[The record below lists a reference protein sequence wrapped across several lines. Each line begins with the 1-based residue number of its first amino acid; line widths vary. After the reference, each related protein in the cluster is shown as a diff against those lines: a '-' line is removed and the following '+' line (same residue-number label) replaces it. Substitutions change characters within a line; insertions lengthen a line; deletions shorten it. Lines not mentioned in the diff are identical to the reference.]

1 VGIVRWIEPVLLV
14 SPPVGLVIFLVDQD
28 WEALYFGLFPLFL
41 SAVVVVATFLVVGL
55 PVTRLLVHLNRET
68 FANYVRCG
76 LAVGIFGPPLLMG
89 LLFGSDGLAVGGVF
103 SFFGALGGSV
113 TASVWGEARVGR
125 QLKSEA

>member
-1 VGIVRWIEPVLLV
+1 MGIVRWIEPVLLV

-68 FANYVRCG
+68 FTNCVRCG
-76 LAVGIFGPPLLMG
+76 LAVGIFAPLLMG
-89 LLFGSDGLAVGGVF
+89 LLFGSDGLAIGGVS

-113 TASVWGEARVGR
+113 TASVWGEVRVGR